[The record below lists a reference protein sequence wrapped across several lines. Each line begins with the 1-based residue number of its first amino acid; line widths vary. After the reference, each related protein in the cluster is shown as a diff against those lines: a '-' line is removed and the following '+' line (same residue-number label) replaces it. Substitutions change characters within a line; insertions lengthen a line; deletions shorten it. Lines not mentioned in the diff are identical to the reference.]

1 MKRKDLTGTR
11 FGHLTV
17 KEMLYGYRGRK
28 TFCRCVCDCG
38 SEKIIQVDNLK
49 RGNQISCGCMTS
61 YYRSLNNRTNE
72 IGMKYNNLT
81 IVDIDYS
88 TNPSMAKCVCD
99 CGNTTYVHKSDVVS
113 GHTKSCGCLQSNKAS
128 ESNTKDYTGIISESG
143 VELISQSFKNDK
155 GVWIWNCKCPICG
168 NIFQA
173 LPAKVISNHTTSCGC
188 KISSSKERII
198 EGYLKTIGVTYI
210 REKRFPNCKYKHT
223 LPFDFAVYND
233 NNELLLLIEYDGQQ
247 HFKPV
252 PFYGGDSFLK
262 ETQIRDHIKTEYC
275 NNNNIKLLRF
285 NYLDDN
291 KTILNTIINNIYP

>member
-72 IGMKYNNLT
+72 IGMKYN
-81 IVDIDYS
+81 
-88 TNPSMAKCVCD
+88 
-99 CGNTTYVHKSDVVS
+99 
-113 GHTKSCGCLQSNKAS
+113 
-128 ESNTKDYTGIISESG
+128 
-143 VELISQSFKNDK
+143 
-155 GVWIWNCKCPICG
+155 
-168 NIFQA
+168 
-173 LPAKVISNHTTSCGC
+173 
-188 KISSSKERII
+188 
-198 EGYLKTIGVTYI
+198 
-210 REKRFPNCKYKHT
+210 KYKHT
-223 LPFDFAVYND
+223 LPFDFAVYNN

-262 ETQIRDHIKTEYC
+262 ETQIRDRIKTEYC